1 MSTTPRPWSADHLW
15 HRDTGAPIQYAHI
28 KADKQVIASA
38 VNRDDADLIVTAVN
52 EHDALVAKV
61 AAYEDVLAEVRA
73 YAESLVFKGRGEPD
87 DMPDEGASAADHI
100 AGELLSI
107 LSGEPTS

>member
-1 MSTTPRPWSADHLW
+1 MNATPRPWSADHLW

-38 VNRDDADLIVTAVN
+38 VNHDDADLIVTAVN

-61 AAYEDVLAEVRA
+61 AEVRA
-73 YAESLVFKGRGEPD
+73 VAKQYAD
-87 DMPDEGASAADHI
+87 ASASLGGAI
-100 AGELLSI
+100 NAGMLEI
-107 LSGEPTS
+107 LALIDREATQ

>member
-1 MSTTPRPWSADHLW
+1 MNATPRPWSADHLW

-38 VNRDDADLIVTAVN
+38 VNHDDADLIVTAVN

-61 AAYEDVLAEVRA
+61 AEVRA
-73 YAESLVFKGRGEPD
+73 VAKQYADG
-87 DMPDEGASAADHI
+87 SAY
-100 AGELLSI
+100 
-107 LSGEPTS
+107 